1 LTSKGI
7 LPSVLQAFRTAVEA
21 TLSVL
26 VAWLVRMPEPYWS
39 AIATLVVM
47 QSTLRATLTLS
58 LARIVASALGA
69 SVGAIEAIY
78 FGQNL
83 VVFGLTV
90 FLLGLMSFASRLDKP
105 GYRYASV
112 TLAIVVLI
120 PRVGPPWS
128 IALHRFIEVSLGIL
142 VALAVA
148 AFWRE
153 EDPTTTS

>member
-1 LTSKGI
+1 VKSARDGIGENILPNCASGQHHSFVRVWTSKAI
-7 LPSVLQAFRTAVEA
+7 LPSVLQAVRTAIAA

-83 VVFGLTV
+83 VAFGLTV

-105 GYRYASV
+105 GYRYASA

-120 PRVGPPWS
+120 PRAERP
-128 IALHRFIEVSLGIL
+128 
-142 VALAVA
+142 
-148 AFWRE
+148 
-153 EDPTTTS
+153 